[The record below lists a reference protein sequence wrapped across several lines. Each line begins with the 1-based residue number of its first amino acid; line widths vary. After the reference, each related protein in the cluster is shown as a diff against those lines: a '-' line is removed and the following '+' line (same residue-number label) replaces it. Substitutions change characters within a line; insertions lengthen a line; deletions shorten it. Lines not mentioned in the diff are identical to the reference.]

1 MEPQLLEEFYEVRV
15 TYVPKSHALVALT
28 GGVHA
33 RAALHLAALVRGR
46 IGGLLTLFHDDR
58 DRHFTVISEEAFEP
72 LDAALRAAAA
82 ELRVALEVTRARLDA
97 APIGAALAAA
107 ARAHLRRH
115 LAASAGFSNVGA
127 LAAQYIRS
135 AEPTSAP
142 LSSTTARTL
151 KLDVIDVVVTTRDV
165 VAPDGTIG
173 RDFAVCF
180 AVGPP
185 ATATAVPMMRYAR
198 DDAEAYDDDIAA
210 AQHQHFGAE
219 DAAAA
224 AAVERPVLRLPRLRA
239 SLIVGLAATAA
250 GLETRGDAVSRARGF
265 GGDIP
270 RTTLEQRALW
280 RATTDLAWLDELAER
295 VANPGFVA
303 LSDVGSGCQLTV
315 PLVYAWRSFV
325 RHARAPKPARGART
339 AASATEALAT
349 FTLPL
354 HQRRVPTVRVAP
366 TSGAAGAP
374 RGTPAFRSAGSGAAR
389 KARAPVW
396 QQRRTPASATPA
408 SAAPLSHRVPLP
420 SAASAPKTAT
430 RSLPA
435 FSKRRVVASCSTAAA
450 RAPAKQTRFASMSSS
465 ANTSVAPPPPM
476 PPAKKKRKAS
486 KKMTPEES
494 SVAVS
499 RVVALVRSGKDGA
512 LNGCKSAELKAYLKA
527 HGLTVGGKK
536 VDLISRVLAHQYTRA
551 PQPAPANRNA

>member
-1 MEPQLLEEFYEVRV
+1 MWKATAAATFEARV
-15 TYVPKSHALVALT
+15 TYVAKAHARVSLK

-46 IGGLLTLFHDDR
+46 IDGLLTLFDDDR
-58 DRHFTVISEEAFEP
+58 DRHFCVISEDAYEP

-82 ELRVALEVTRARLDA
+82 ELRVALDVRRVRLDA
-97 APIGAALAAA
+97 APIGAALAAT

-115 LAASAGFSNVGA
+115 LAVSAGFSNVGA
-127 LAAQYIRS
+127 VVAQFIRS
-135 AEPTSAP
+135 AEPTTAP

-151 KLDVIDVVVTTRDV
+151 KLDVIDVEVTMRDV
-165 VAPDGTIG
+165 AAPDGAIG

-180 AVGPP
+180 VVGLP

-198 DDAEAYDDDIAA
+198 DDAEAYDDDVAA
-210 AQHQHFGAE
+210 AQHQHFGVE

-224 AAVERPVLRLPRLRA
+224 AAAERPVLRLPRLRA
-239 SLIVGLAATAA
+239 SSIVGLAATAA
-250 GLETRGDAVSRARGF
+250 GLETSGDAVSRARGF
-265 GGDIP
+265 GADIP

-280 RATTDLAWLDELAER
+280 HATTDLVWLDELAEH

-315 PLVYAWRSFV
+315 PLIYAWRSFM
-325 RHARAPKPARGART
+325 RHAKAPKPARGART
-339 AASATEALAT
+339 AASAAEALAT

-354 HQRRVPTVRVAP
+354 HQRRVPTARVAL
-366 TSGAAGAP
+366 TSGATAVAS
-374 RGTPAFRSAGSGAAR
+374 TSPAFQSAGCGAER
-389 KARAPVW
+389 KWRAPV
-396 QQRRTPASATPA
+396 SATA
-408 SAAPLSHRVPLP
+408 TATSAAPQSHRVFPP

-435 FSKRRVVASCSTAAA
+435 FRKKRRAVANSTIAAA
-450 RAPAKQTRFASMSSS
+450 RVSAKQARFASMRTG
-465 ANTSVAPPPPM
+465 ANPNIAL
-476 PPAKKKRKAS
+476 PPAKKKRKAL
-486 KKMTPEES
+486 KKMTPDES
-494 SVAVS
+494 AAAVL
-499 RVVALVRSGKDGA
+499 RVVAFVQSGKDGA

-536 VDLISRVLAHQYTRA
+536 VDLISRVLADQYTRA
-551 PQPAPANRNA
+551 PLPANQVGASGCV